1 MQKGGIIMNTTIN
14 MKERNEKE
22 RITKKFWEKNLRL
35 ITASMIIW
43 FVSSYGIVILLG
55 DVLAEVKFLGCNLSF
70 WFGQQGSILVF
81 FLLVLNYALQMDRIT
96 RSLKKEYDGGNTIEI
111 NEKGA

>member
-1 MQKGGIIMNTTIN
+1 MNTIIN
-14 MKERNEKE
+14 RKEITEKE

-43 FVSSYGIVILLG
+43 FASSYGIVILLG
-55 DVLAEVKFLGCNLSF
+55 DVLSNVKFLGCNLSF

-81 FLLVLNYALQMDRIT
+81 FLLVLNYALQMDRIS
-96 RSLKKEYDGGNTIEI
+96 RNLKVEYESGNITDI

>member
-1 MQKGGIIMNTTIN
+1 MNTIN
-14 MKERNEKE
+14 TKEGNERQ
-22 RITKKFWEKNLRL
+22 RITKKFWEKNLKL

-43 FVSSYGIVILLG
+43 FASSYGIVILLG
-55 DVLAEVKFLGCNLSF
+55 DVFADVKFLGCTLPF

-81 FLLVLNYALQMDRIT
+81 FLLVLNYAVRMDTKT
-96 RSLKKEYDGGNTIEI
+96 RRLKREYEGNNISDI